1 MIALDSFGWIERF
14 TNGPKATKYNQVID
28 HNRQDEMIT
37 SVVVLYEVYKKV
49 KKIKGEQIALE
60 NAAVLAQTKV
70 VDVDKTLTL
79 EAADYSLEYGLHFSD
94 SLVYATARRFEAD
107 LYTSDEH
114 FKNIPFVE
122 YI

>member
-1 MIALDSFGWIERF
+1 
-14 TNGPKATKYNQVID
+14 
-28 HNRQDEMIT
+28 MIT

-122 YI
+122 YIWWVVLSEVGAESFWAKP